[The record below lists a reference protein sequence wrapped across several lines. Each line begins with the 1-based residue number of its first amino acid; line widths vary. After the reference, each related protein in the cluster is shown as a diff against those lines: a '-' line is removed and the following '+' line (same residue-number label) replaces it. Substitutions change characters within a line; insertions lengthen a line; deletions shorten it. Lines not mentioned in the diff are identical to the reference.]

1 MSIEELVVEKLQKLD
16 SEQQQ
21 KVLAF
26 IDSLPNQQESAKAEL
41 SPLGKKL
48 RELRAQIVASGEPL
62 LSREE
67 LDREIAERRG
77 GVSILV
83 ATY

>member
-1 MSIEELVVEKLQKLD
+1 MTTEELVIAKLRELAP
-16 SEQQQ
+16 EQQQ
-21 KVLAF
+21 QVWDF
-26 IDSLPNQQESAKAEL
+26 INTLPTEQTKS

-67 LDREIAERRG
+67 LDLELAERRG
-77 GVSILV
+77 GV
-83 ATY
+83 ANWQE

>member
-1 MSIEELVVEKLQKLD
+1 MTTEELVIQKLRELTPD
-16 SEQQQ
+16 QQQ
-21 KVLAF
+21 QVWEFVNA
-26 IDSLPNQQESAKAEL
+26 LPKPQSSTPPEI

-77 GVSILV
+77 GV
-83 ATY
+83 TPWDE

>member
-1 MSIEELVVEKLQKLD
+1 MTIEELVIQKLRQLTPD
-16 SEQQQ
+16 QQQ
-21 KVLAF
+21 QVWEFVNA
-26 IDSLPNQQESAKAEL
+26 LPNPHPSPEI

-67 LDREIAERRG
+67 LDREITERRG
-77 GVSILV
+77 GV
-83 ATY
+83 THWDE